1 MKTAVSIPDAVFRS
15 AEQFAKASKM
25 SRSALY
31 AKAIAE
37 YVQKRRQRSVTD
49 ALNEVY
55 GGTPSKMDPVLTK
68 LQAISIFKE
77 DW

>member
-1 MKTAVSIPDAVFRS
+1 
-15 AEQFAKASKM
+15 M

-55 GGTPSKMDPVLTK
+55 GGSTSKMDPVLTK
-68 LQAISIFKE
+68 LQEISIFKE